1 MQHISGSSKSS
12 NIHCC
17 SCSSSYGN
25 DSRGRRKLV
34 GETEMIGC
42 HSLPLYTVKPLVLP
56 CMYID

>member
-1 MQHISGSSKSS
+1 MVVVKAAVFTVVVAVVVMAMMVEVEE
-12 NIHCC
+12 
-17 SCSSSYGN
+17 
-25 DSRGRRKLV
+25 LV